1 MTSLLMHASSLR
13 RLGERSAAIYR
24 QHFRT
29 LFTVTIL
36 PQIFIYAA
44 LRLLVFI
51 PDMIGLK
58 GEGLLVIPG
67 FLALMALPCSVAL
80 AVTAFAVSD
89 LQVDRPLTFCAA
101 YARLSWKKLRALLN
115 LTGSIVL
122 RGGAFFAFICLPLV
136 FMAIVAPLLYLVGDK
151 YAPDPDTLGVGLSV
165 VMASLFLA
173 RYVVTVPALM
183 LEEID
188 SLRALERGLLLTKG
202 KRLLALGTGLLMMAI
217 AIAPPLLTH
226 LFAHLAAVALNVG
239 SDQHPLWLS
248 WLEVAGGV
256 AGEIL
261 CGPIWT
267 LPAALLY
274 YDLKGAN

>member
-1 MTSLLMHASSLR
+1 MATLKMYPSGVP
-13 RLGERSAAIYR
+13 RLWKRSVAIYR
-24 QHFRT
+24 QHFGI
-29 LFTVTIL
+29 LIAITIL
-36 PQIFIYAA
+36 PQLFIYAA

-67 FLALMALPCSVAL
+67 LLAVMALPCSVAL

-89 LQVDRPLTFCAA
+89 LQADRPLTFCAA
-101 YARLSWKKLRALLN
+101 YGRLGWNRLRALLN

-122 RGGAFFAFICLPLV
+122 RVGAFFAFICLPVV
-136 FMAIVAPLLYLVGDK
+136 FMGIVAPLLYLAGDK
-151 YAPDPDTLGVGLSV
+151 YVPDPDTLGVGLSLV
-165 VMASLFLA
+165 LASFFLA
-173 RYVVTVPALM
+173 RYVVTVPVLM
-183 LEEID
+183 LEEIA

-202 KRLLALGTGLLMMAI
+202 KQLFAVGTGLLMMAA
-217 AIAPPLLTH
+217 AIAPAMLIH
-226 LFAHLAAVALNVG
+226 FLADLVAVALNVG
-239 SDQHPLWLS
+239 SNPHPGWLG
-248 WLEVAGGV
+248 WLEVTEGAAGQ
-256 AGEIL
+256 IL